1 MILLMR
7 KTRTK
12 REEAEMQGRKEREI
26 LEISFLKFLQ
36 FLFRIEGNQFE
47 DRSINKMWLVR
58 HLEVTRQ
65 LMLEDLKVVKVNTER
80 EREMDG
86 QIDDDW

>member
-1 MILLMR
+1 
-7 KTRTK
+7 
-12 REEAEMQGRKEREI
+12 
-26 LEISFLKFLQ
+26 
-36 FLFRIEGNQFE
+36 
-47 DRSINKMWLVR
+47 MWLVR

-86 QIDDDW
+86 QIDDDWYFAKIQSSFSYFLLFLHHYKTQIIH

>member
-7 KTRTK
+7 KIRKK